1 MTQPAISPVV
11 LVILDGWGLGRPSD
25 GNAIELA
32 NTPTFDRISRDY
44 PATTLKTSGL
54 DVGLTDGQMGNSE
67 VGHLNLGAGYV
78 VNQTLTRINLAIR
91 AGSFFETPT
100 LVNTVKRAVDSGVT
114 LHLMGLL
121 SDGGVHSHIEHL
133 KALLKLCVQHNAQN
147 VAVHAFLDGRDTSP
161 NGGVNYLVEL
171 QQAIAS
177 NGVGHIASII
187 GRYYAMDRD
196 KRWERTRQAFDL
208 LVSAK
213 GESTTAPLATVR
225 RHYNEEITDEFM
237 SPIVVDDERGL
248 ATRITDGDVIIFFNF
263 RADRGRQLAQA
274 LTGTTPEGSEIPE
287 PPANLYIVTMTEY
300 ENGLPVEVAFLP
312 ETIEHPLAR
321 VISEAGLRQFHS
333 AETEKYAHVTY
344 FFNGGRE
351 APFPGE
357 ERSMIQSPRVA
368 TYDMQPEM
376 SASGVAQTV
385 CDAIKS
391 GDFDFLVLNFANCDM
406 VGHTGILLAA
416 IAATQ
421 AVDRELGRVL
431 HATLEA
437 GGVVLVTADHGNA
450 EEMFVPGTNQPMT
463 AHTTNPVPCVLV
475 SPEGSAYREAA
486 LRDGGRLAD
495 IAPTVLHLMGIDQP
509 DRMTGRSLIVSN

>member
-11 LVILDGWGLGRPSD
+11 LVILDGWGLGPPSD

-32 NTPTFDRISRDY
+32 DTPTFDRISRDY

-78 VNQTLTRINLAIR
+78 VNQTLTRINLAIHDV
-91 AGSFFETPT
+91 SFFENPA
-100 LVNTVKRAVDSGVT
+100 LVNAVKRAVDSGVT

-121 SDGGVHSHIEHL
+121 SDGGVHSHIDHL
-133 KALLKLCVQHNAQN
+133 KALLELCARHHAQN

-161 NGGVNYLVEL
+161 NGGMTYLAEL
-171 QQAIAS
+171 QQAVVSSGA
-177 NGVGHIASII
+177 GHIASII

-213 GESTTAPLATVR
+213 GESTTDPLATVQH
-225 RHYNEEITDEFM
+225 HYHKEITDEFM

-248 ATRITDGDVIIFFNF
+248 ATRITDGDVVILFNF
-263 RADRGRQLAQA
+263 RADRGRQLTQA
-274 LTGTTPEGSEIPE
+274 LTGTTPEGSEMPE
-287 PPANLYIVTMTEY
+287 PPANLHIVTMTEY

-321 VISEAGLRQFHS
+321 VISEAGRRQFHS

-344 FFNGGRE
+344 FFNGGWE
-351 APFPGE
+351 APFRGE
-357 ERSMIQSPRVA
+357 ERSMIQSPMVS
-368 TYDMQPEM
+368 TYDLEPEM
-376 SASGVAQTV
+376 SAPGVARAV
-385 CDAIKS
+385 CDAIRS
-391 GDFDFLVLNFANCDM
+391 GDIDFFVMNFANCDM

-416 IAATQ
+416 IKATQ

-431 HATLEA
+431 HTTLEA

-475 SPEGSAYREAA
+475 SPEGSAYREVT
-486 LRDGGRLAD
+486 LREGRLAD

-509 DRMTGRSLIVSN
+509 EMMTGRSLIVSS